1 MVNGQWSMNNY
12 QVLFTIHHCPFTIFD
27 RMSNIRRQSIIS
39 SILIYVGF
47 AFGAL
52 NTYLFTREGGPFTK
66 EEYGLTGVF
75 MAIGSIMMSLATLG
89 MPSYINKFFPYYK
102 DHLPKNKN
110 DQATL
115 ALLVS
120 LVGFLLVGIGGL
132 FLKNIVGETFANSP
146 QVVIYYYWLFPF
158 GLGLTFFSVLEAL
171 AWSNHKSILSN
182 YFKEVQF
189 RVFVTLL
196 FVFTNIGLIK
206 SFDVFIKIYSFLFL
220 FIAVLLFIYLYSTG
234 KISFT
239 FSISKVTRRF
249 IKKIVTLCSFVW
261 GGTLIYT
268 FAAAA
273 DTIIIALIFPNGAGM
288 AGLFTFA
295 QYLTSLIQAPQRS
308 IVAASVAHLSQAWK
322 DKDYGKISR
331 IYQRS
336 SINQLIFSAAMF
348 CIIWLNY
355 NDAIVTLDLQPDY
368 KMVLNVFLIMGLM
381 RIIDMGTGVSGQI
394 ISTSTYWRFDFM
406 TGVILIITMLP
417 LTWIFTKQFGLIGP
431 ALANLISFFLYN
443 LIRYIFLLKKFNMQP
458 FTIKSL
464 WTILLAAACYGVCY
478 FLFNDKTGIGWLA
491 IRSLLF
497 IALFCAG
504 TYWLNLTPDLKIVL
518 QSLKDRVR
526 K

>member
-1 MVNGQWSMNNY
+1 
-12 QVLFTIHHCPFTIFD
+12 
-27 RMSNIRRQSIIS
+27 MSNIRRQSIIS

-102 DHLPKNKN
+102 DHLPRKKN
-110 DQATL
+110 DQPTI

-120 LVGFLLVGIGGL
+120 FAGFLLVAIGGF
-132 FLKNIVGETFANSP
+132 FLKDVVGKTFANSP

-158 GLGLTFFSVLEAL
+158 GLGLTVFSVLEVL
-171 AWSNHKSILSN
+171 AWSHHKSILSN
-182 YFKEVQF
+182 FFKEVQF

-196 FVFTNIGLIK
+196 FVLTSMGLVK
-206 SFDVFIKIYSFLFL
+206 SFDIFIKIYAFLYLLIAL
-220 FIAVLLFIYLYSTG
+220 FLFIYLYSTG

-249 IKKIVTLCSFVW
+249 IKKIIALCSFVW
-261 GGTLIYT
+261 GGMLIYT
-268 FAAAA
+268 LAAAA

-295 QYLTSLIQAPQRS
+295 QYLTSIIQAPQRS
-308 IVAASVAHLSQAWK
+308 IIAASVAHLSQAWK
-322 DKDYGKISR
+322 DKDYGKINR

-336 SINQLIFSAAMF
+336 SINQLIFSVAVF
-348 CIIWLNY
+348 CLIWLNY
-355 NDAIVTLDLQPDY
+355 NDAIATLNLQAEY
-368 KMVLNVFLIMGLM
+368 KTVLNVFLFMGLM

-394 ISTSTYWRFDFM
+394 IATSTYWRFDFM
-406 TGVILIITMLP
+406 TGLILIITMLP
-417 LTWIFTKQFGLIGP
+417 LTWILTKQLGLIGP
-431 ALANLISFFLYN
+431 AVANLISFFLYN
-443 LIRYIFLLKKFNMQP
+443 SIRYLFLLRKFNMQP
-458 FTIKSL
+458 FTTRSL
-464 WTILLAAACYGVCY
+464 YALVLAGVCYAVCY
-478 FLFNDKTGIGWLA
+478 FLFNDRTGIEWL
-491 IRSLLF
+491 IVRSLLF
-497 IALFCAG
+497 ISLFFAG
-504 TYWLNLTPDLKIVL
+504 TYWMNLTPDLKIVL